1 MAGRTLLARADELLA
16 SGLSGEETLERIAR
30 LAVPDIA
37 VLCAI
42 DVIAEEG
49 GLRRLAVARAGDDPL
64 PVDAS
69 MAARVARTGEGE
81 LAEHQLAVPLLGRD
95 GPVGALT
102 FARDKRA
109 FERADMRLAAE
120 LARRATN
127 AVDHV
132 RLHRSLE
139 RSEERYRLLFESN
152 PLAMWVY
159 DIETLEFLAV
169 NESAVRRY
177 GYAREEFLTMTI
189 ADIRPPEDIPDMLAN
204 IRDAPGSPIP
214 RTWRHRRKDGTLIDV
229 EITAGRIVF
238 EGRDASLVLA
248 NDVSERKR
256 LERRLGEA
264 EKMEAIGRLAGG
276 VAHDFNNLLTVISGY
291 ASLVLADQD
300 RNCEELREIAHAADQ
315 ASALTRQ
322 LLAFSR
328 RQVMHPQVLDLNE
341 IIAGM
346 RSMLHRII
354 GDDVTVGT
362 QLAGD
367 LAPVEADQAQIERV
381 VLNLAANARDAMPA
395 GGRLTIETAN
405 VELDAEYVNTHGE
418 GTPGPHVLLAVSDT
432 GMGMSPEVRARLFE
446 PFFTTKEAGAGTG
459 LGLATVF
466 GVVKQSGGSIYVYSE
481 EGAGTTFKIYL
492 PAAQAEMT
500 PAAPAAPEPA
510 VARGTET
517 IMVVEDDES
526 VRELVRLILEGNGY
540 RVHAVG
546 DPADAAR
553 VCSEVPAGV
562 DLLLTDVMMPQ
573 LSGRELAE
581 RMAEA
586 NPGLRVLF
594 MSGYS
599 DEAVYRHGVLSPDA
613 AFIEKPFTER
623 SLTGKV
629 REVLDQSPSG
639 PLSRRSARGAR
650 ACRRAGA
657 GRRGAAA
664 PRGPRRPR
672 ARAPRRTSPRSR
684 GPRACRPG

>member
-1 MAGRTLLARADELLA
+1 VAGRTLLARADELLA
-16 SGLSGEETLERIAR
+16 SGLGGEETLERIAR

-37 VLCAI
+37 SWCAI

-49 GLRRLAVARAGDDPL
+49 GVRRLAIAEAADATPPRDP
-64 PVDAS
+64 A
-69 MAARVARTGEGE
+69 MATRVARTGEGE
-81 LAEHQLAVPLLGRD
+81 LAEDQVSVPLVGRD

-102 FARDKRA
+102 FAGGRRA
-109 FERADMRLAAE
+109 FERADVRLAVE

-139 RSEERYRLLFESN
+139 RSEERYRLLFEQN

-159 DIETLEFLAV
+159 DIETLAFLAV

-177 GYAREEFLTMTI
+177 GYSRDEFLSMTI

-204 IRDAPGSPIP
+204 IRSAPGSPIP

-256 LERRLGEA
+256 LEHRLGEA

-291 ASLVLADQD
+291 ASLLLADED
-300 RNCEELREIAHAADQ
+300 RDSEDRDSEELREIAHAADQ

-328 RQVMHPQVLDLNE
+328 RQVMHPQVLDLNK
-341 IIAGM
+341 ILAGM

-354 GDDVTVGT
+354 GDDVSVGA
-362 QLAGD
+362 QLASD

-381 VLNLAANARDAMPA
+381 ILNLAANARDAMPN

-405 VELDAEYVNTHGE
+405 VELDAEYVTSHGE

-492 PAAQAEMT
+492 PAAQAESV
-500 PAAPAAPEPA
+500 PAPAPAAEPA
-510 VARGTET
+510 VPRGSET
-517 IMVVEDDES
+517 IMVVEDDEG

-553 VCSEVPAGV
+553 VCSEVPSGI
-562 DLLLTDVMMPQ
+562 DLLLTDVVMPQ

-581 RMAEA
+581 RLAED

-623 SLTGKV
+623 TLTRKV
-629 REVLDQSPSG
+629 REVLDQS
-639 PLSRRSARGAR
+639 
-650 ACRRAGA
+650 
-657 GRRGAAA
+657 
-664 PRGPRRPR
+664 
-672 ARAPRRTSPRSR
+672 
-684 GPRACRPG
+684 